1 MDDVAT
7 TKNYAKKVVSVCD
20 VFRKTHKAKIHAIVA
35 KKTKDKVGSTGWLK
49 YYFGA
54 VNQVLDGLSK
64 KRWIRQRMMQSSGL
78 KLFRDSEYCH
88 SFQMKQSI
96 FKMMEVQKCKAIPA
110 L

>member
-1 MDDVAT
+1 MAT
-7 TKNYAKKVVSVCD
+7 IKNYAKKVVSVRD

-64 KRWIRQRMMQSSGL
+64 KEMDQTENDAKQWTETVQRQ
-78 KLFRDSEYCH
+78 
-88 SFQMKQSI
+88 
-96 FKMMEVQKCKAIPA
+96 
-110 L
+110 